1 MPFPELLHFRDTT
14 PDSTSKNIFTVP
26 AGEVYELLWV
36 FVVYEA
42 SNAVADRQPIIMVS
56 DPDTY
61 PTLIRGMGGVVTA
74 SEKWYV
80 TFAPGGSAEQNEG
93 TAERE
98 AFVPLPRKLLLPS
111 GYTLSALVAVSS
123 GAGDDMTVHAM
134 VQRHQPGVL

>member
-1 MPFPELLHFRDTT
+1 VPFPELLHFRDTT

-26 AGEVYELLWV
+26 TGEVYELLWV
-36 FVVYEA
+36 FVIYEA
-42 SNAVADRQPIIMVS
+42 SAAVADRQPIIMVS

-61 PTLIRGMGGVVTA
+61 PTLIRGMGGVITT

-98 AFVPLPRKLLLPS
+98 AFVPIPS
-111 GYTLSALVAVSS
+111 GLMLPPGFILSALVALFS

-134 VQRHQPGVL
+134 VRRHQPGVL